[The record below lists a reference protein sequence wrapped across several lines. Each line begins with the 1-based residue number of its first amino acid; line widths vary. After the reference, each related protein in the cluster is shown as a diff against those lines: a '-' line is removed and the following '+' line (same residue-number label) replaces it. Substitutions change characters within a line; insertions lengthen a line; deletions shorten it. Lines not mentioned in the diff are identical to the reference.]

1 MSSAAPAAALVS
13 VPHPV
18 ASSASMD
25 RPMHQVTMCALM
37 IAAHRST
44 VNLTGAPADRVPT
57 RTPAAVLVSRLRAT
71 STSVREEDVGRTRVV
86 VSSQSSWSL
95 GRASTTTRRTLTPP
109 LTGLTISMTRAF
121 SPRKFSDGRADDDGH
136 GQGEGAGLPEKLKEF
151 TDHAATSSRRAAWR

>member
-1 MSSAAPAAALVS
+1 MTLTAHGELDRAPA
-13 VPHPV
+13 
-18 ASSASMD
+18 
-25 RPMHQVTMCALM
+25 T
-37 IAAHRST
+37 
-44 VNLTGAPADRVPT
+44 VPT
-57 RTPAAVLVSRLRAT
+57 RTPAAVRSRGARRPDIA
-71 STSVREEDVGRTRVV
+71 REEDVGRTRVV

-151 TDHAATSSRRAAWR
+151 ADHGATSSRRAAWR